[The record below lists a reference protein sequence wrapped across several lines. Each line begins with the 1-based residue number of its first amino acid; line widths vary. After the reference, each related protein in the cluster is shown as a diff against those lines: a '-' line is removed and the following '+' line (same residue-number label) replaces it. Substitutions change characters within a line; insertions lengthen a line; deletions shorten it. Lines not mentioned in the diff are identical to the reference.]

1 MNVERFIAGR
11 LIKGKSHLS
20 GYAKPVLL
28 VSVISTTLG
37 VAVMLL
43 SVFIANGFQNQIRT
57 KVIGFGSH
65 IQVLPF
71 FEDAE
76 SGSDEMLINQA
87 FYKDYKKFEQIKSMQ
102 PVAYKPGILQRTKK
116 NTQGNREI
124 QGVLFKGIDANYDKD
139 FLKAHLVKGKLIEF
153 KDGSSKDI
161 LISKKIAGNLTVGIG
176 DTLAAVLI
184 SKQQNYSVQPDF
196 RKFIVCGIYDTGLE
210 EFDKEYAFID
220 MSHIQKANGWGIN
233 AVLDVNDTLKDS
245 KVEITLNAITT
256 ADKLNWTI
264 NGKPYS
270 YGSIRLPLY
279 ERKYVF
285 VASDADKKL
294 VNDTVVVEITGRT
307 ISSGVKDSYLKVL
320 TSEAIIFNHKI
331 VNPLAQMQILTN
343 SYGIEVSNIKGTA
356 GYYTGGF
363 EINLNT
369 WEDLKTT
376 DQWLYKMIGPEF
388 STKTIVEQQPQIF
401 NWLELVELNVEII
414 VLLMLLVAI
423 INLVSAI
430 LVLILER
437 SKMIGLLKSFGA
449 NNASVGKIFFY
460 FTANILFRGII
471 FGNILVFVIYFVQ
484 HYTGIIQLNPETY
497 FVSKVP
503 IEIDWI
509 GYIFVNALTIVVSLL
524 AFLLPV
530 MLVSRINPVK
540 AIKIE

>member
-1 MNVERFIAGR
+1 MNVERFIAKR
-11 LIKGKSHLS
+11 LIKGKTHLS

-43 SVFIANGFQNQIRT
+43 SVFISHGFKNQIRT

-76 SGSDEMLINQA
+76 NGTELMAIDQP
-87 FYKDYKKFEQIKSMQ
+87 FYKSYATVKQIKSMQ
-102 PVAYKPGILQRTKK
+102 PVAYKPGIIQRIRK
-116 NTQGNREI
+116 NTEGNREI
-124 QGVLFKGIDANYDKD
+124 QGVLFKGIDANYDNE
-139 FLKAHLVKGKLIEF
+139 FLKKHLLEGKLITF
-153 KDGSSKDI
+153 LNRNSKDI
-161 LISKKIAGNLTVGIG
+161 LISKKIASNLSVGLG

-184 SKQQNYSVQPDF
+184 SKQENYSVSPDF
-196 RKFIVCGIYDTGLE
+196 RKFIVSGIYDTGLE

-220 MSHIQKANGWGIN
+220 ISHIQAANGWGIN
-233 AVLDVNDTLKDS
+233 AVLDVNDTLKNGE
-245 KVEITLNAITT
+245 VEIILNAVTT
-256 ADKLNWTI
+256 ADKINWYV
-264 NGKPYS
+264 NGKSYPYQ
-270 YGSIRLPLY
+270 SITFPSTQNKY
-279 ERKYVF
+279 EF
-285 VASDADKKL
+285 VATDAAGTL
-294 VNDTVVVEITGRT
+294 INDTVFIEINAEKNENDASDESYFKNIGQGPDVVLIHVTNTG
-307 ISSGVKDSYLKVL
+307 G
-320 TSEAIIFNHKI
+320 TSR
-331 VNPLAQMQILTN
+331 M
-343 SYGIEVSNIKGTA
+343 
-356 GYYTGGF
+356 YTGGF

-369 WEDLKTT
+369 WEDLQTT
-376 DQWLYKMIGPEF
+376 DQWLYKIIGPEYT
-388 STKTIVEQQPQIF
+388 TKTIIEQQPQIF
-401 NWLELVELNVEII
+401 NWLELVEMNVKII

-449 NNASVGKIFFY
+449 PNGSVGKIFFY

-471 FGNILVFVIYFVQ
+471 FGNILVFVIYFIQ
-484 HYTGIIQLNPETY
+484 EYTGLIQLNPETY

-503 IEIDWI
+503 IEIDWM
-509 GYIFVNALTIVVSLL
+509 GYLFVNSLTIVVCML

>member
-1 MNVERFIAGR
+1 MNVERFIASR
-11 LIKGKSHLS
+11 LIKGKTHLS

-28 VSVISTTLG
+28 VSVLSTTLG

-43 SVFIANGFQNQIRT
+43 SVFIANGFKNQIRT

-76 SGSDEMLINQA
+76 SGSELIAIDQP
-87 FYKDYKKFEQIKSMQ
+87 FYKTYKKFEQIKSMQ
-102 PVAYKPGILQRTKK
+102 PVAYKPGIIQRTRK
-116 NTQGNREI
+116 NTEGNREI
-124 QGVLFKGIDANYDKD
+124 QGVLFKGIDANYDKE
-139 FLKAHLVKGKLIEF
+139 FLKAHLVKGKLIAF
-153 KDGSSKDI
+153 KDGSSKDV
-161 LISKKIAGNLTVGIG
+161 LISKKIASNLSVGVG

-184 SKQQNYSVQPDF
+184 SKQQDYTVSPDF

-220 MSHIQKANGWGIN
+220 ISHIQAANGWGIN
-233 AVLDVNDTLKDS
+233 VVLDVNDTLKSD

-256 ADKLNWTI
+256 ADNLKWYV
-264 NGKPYS
+264 NGKPYQYS
-270 YGSIRLPLY
+270 TIQLPLEIGKY
-279 ERKYVF
+279 EF
-285 VASDADKKL
+285 VAADADEKL
-294 VNDTVVVEITGRT
+294 ISDTVVINIRREKTLKGVDVNDGYIKAFGFIDKFKDGGDPVLCIVDNTTG
-307 ISSGVKDSYLKVL
+307 
-320 TSEAIIFNHKI
+320 TSH
-331 VNPLAQMQILTN
+331 L
-343 SYGIEVSNIKGTA
+343 
-356 GYYTGGF
+356 YTGGF

-369 WEDLKTT
+369 WEDLQTT
-376 DQWLYKMIGPEF
+376 DQWLYKIIGPEYT
-388 STKTIVEQQPQIF
+388 TKTIIEQQPQIF
-401 NWLELVELNVEII
+401 NWLELVEMNVRII

-449 NNASVGKIFFY
+449 PNGSVGKIFFY

-471 FGNILVFVIYFVQ
+471 FGNILVFVIYFIQ
-484 HYTGIIQLNPETY
+484 NSTGFLQLNPETY

-503 IEIDWI
+503 IEIDWVA
-509 GYIFVNALTIVVSLL
+509 YLFVNALTIVVCLV

>member
-1 MNVERFIAGR
+1 MNVERFIATR
-11 LIKGKSHLS
+11 LIKGKTHLS

-76 SGSDEMLINQA
+76 NGSELMSIDQD
-87 FYKDYKKFEQIKSMQ
+87 FYTNYKKFDQIKSMQ
-102 PVAYKPGILQRTKK
+102 PVAYKPGILQRTRK
-116 NTQGNREI
+116 NTLGNREI
-124 QGVLFKGIDANYDKD
+124 QGVLFKGIDASYDKD
-139 FLKAHLVKGKLIEF
+139 FLKEHLVSGKLIEF
-153 KDGSSKDI
+153 KDGGSKDI
-161 LISKKIAGNLTVGIG
+161 LISKKIASNLSVGLG

-184 SKQQNYSVQPDF
+184 SKQEDYSVSPDF
-196 RKFIVCGIYDTGLE
+196 RKFIVKGIYDTGLE

-220 MSHIQKANGWGIN
+220 ISHIQKANGWGIN
-233 AVLDVNDTLKDS
+233 AVLDINDTLKNNE
-245 KVEITLNAITT
+245 VEITLNAVTT
-256 ADKLNWTI
+256 ANKLNWYI
-264 NGKPYS
+264 NGRPYP
-270 YGSIRLPLY
+270 YYTIGLPVKEGKY
-279 ERKYVF
+279 ELIAKDEENEL
-285 VASDADKKL
+285 ASD
-294 VNDTVVVEITGRT
+294 TVSVEIIPSMIFNFSQTNN
-307 ISSGVKDSYLKVL
+307 SYLKAVQTGNQYASVIVRNL
-320 TSEAIIFNHKI
+320 SGTSH
-331 VNPLAQMQILTN
+331 L
-343 SYGIEVSNIKGTA
+343 
-356 GYYTGGF
+356 YTGGF
-363 EINLNT
+363 EINLKK
-369 WEDLKTT
+369 WEDLKHT
-376 DQWLYKMIGPEF
+376 DEWLYKLIGPEF
-388 STKTIVEQQPQIF
+388 TTKTIVEQQPQIF
-401 NWLELVELNVEII
+401 NWLELVELNVKII

-449 NNASVGKIFFY
+449 SNKNVGKIFFY

-484 HYTGIIQLNPETY
+484 EYTGIIQLNPETY

-503 IEIDWI
+503 IEIDWL
-509 GYIFVNALTIVVSLL
+509 GYIYVNALTITVCLL